1 MKWMGCAAVLV
12 AFALAAG
19 CTLKEDP
26 ATKGGNDGPPPI
38 PAPADVA
45 APPADAIKMPSGLA
59 YKVLTVGLGSIHP
72 SPRSVVVAHYTGWTA
87 DGKMF
92 ESSYLSQKPIQMGLI
107 RGNLIEGWYE
117 MLQLMVVGQK
127 VRVWIP
133 PGLAYEKMPDRPQG
147 MLVFEIELLDIK

>member
-1 MKWMGCAAVLV
+1 MKWTRCAAVLV

-19 CTLKEDP
+19 CQLKEDP
-26 ATKGGNDGPPPI
+26 SAKGGDGGPPPI

-45 APPADAIKMPSGLA
+45 APPADAIRMPSGLA
-59 YKVLTVGLGSIHP
+59 YKVLTVGVGGIHP
-72 SPRSVVVAHYTGWTA
+72 GTRNKVTVHYTGWTA

-92 ESSYLSQKPIQMGLI
+92 QSSYQDGRPLEFGVTGVIP
-107 RGNLIEGWYE
+107 GWTE

-133 PGLAYEKMPDRPQG
+133 AKLAYEGMPDRPQG
-147 MLVFEIELLDIK
+147 MLVFEMELLDIK

>member
-1 MKWMGCAAVLV
+1 MKWTRCAAVLV
-12 AFALAAG
+12 ALALAAG
-19 CTLKEDP
+19 CQLKEDP
-26 ATKGGNDGPPPI
+26 AAKGGNDGPPPI

-45 APPADAIKMPSGLA
+45 APPAEAIKMPSGLA

-72 SPRSVVVAHYTGWTA
+72 GLRNSVTVHYTGWTA

-92 ESSYLSQKPIQMGLI
+92 ESSYLRQEPATFGVTGVIP
-107 RGNLIEGWYE
+107 GWTE

-133 PGLAYEKMPDRPQG
+133 AKLAYEGAPDRPQG
-147 MLVFEIELLDIK
+147 MLVFEMELLDLR